1 MQDVLSEGESMD
13 QGEYLVGVEEEYQL
27 VDPESGS
34 LRGRAPEFVGGEG
47 PAKEE
52 FQRTMLEVA
61 TPICGSARE
70 ACENLFGRRRELAA
84 QATSRGL
91 AIAAA
96 GLHPLG
102 PYPPSQITD
111 KTHYRGV
118 AARGGAPAR
127 ELHIFGLH
135 IHIGVPSREAA
146 IRAMCGATPYIP
158 YLLIPTASSPFLR
171 GQDTGFQSFRLLLR
185 DMSARVGI
193 PLPIVSVAEYDR
205 LERIL
210 AGGPVDPARNSP
222 ISWDIRPSARY
233 PTLEFRFFD
242 ATPWP
247 DTIELTV
254 ALVRALTAT
263 FADRPA
269 PQMTGTEMQLI
280 RENRWRAARFGFE
293 TSFFRLDP
301 VTGEQRSARDSFLAL
316 IDRLGP
322 IAERL
327 GDGASLALAGAVL
340 GRGNAALEMR
350 RVYERNS
357 SFPEVVRWV
366 VEQTSAGSEA

>member
-1 MQDVLSEGESMD
+1 MD
-13 QGEYLVGVEEEYQL
+13 QGQYPVGVEEEYQL
-27 VDPESGS
+27 VDPDSGA
-34 LRGRAPEFVGGEG
+34 LRGRAPELLEGDG

-52 FQRTMLEVA
+52 FQRTMLEVS
-61 TPICGSARE
+61 TTICGSARE
-70 ACENLFGRRRELAA
+70 ASDNLIAQRRKLAD
-84 QATSRGL
+84 QAAERGL

-96 GLHPLG
+96 GLHPVG
-102 PYPPSQITD
+102 PYPASQVTSQP
-111 KTHYRGV
+111 HYRRT
-118 AARGGAPAR
+118 AERGGAHAR

-135 IHIGVPSREAA
+135 VHVGVPSREAA

-158 YLLIPTASSPFLR
+158 HLLIPTSSSPFHR
-171 GQDTGFQSFRLLLR
+171 GQDTRFQSFRLLLR

-210 AGGPVDPARNSP
+210 AGGPVDPERNSP
-222 ISWDIRPSARY
+222 IAWDIRPSARY
-233 PTLEFRFFD
+233 PTLEFRFLD
-242 ATPWP
+242 STPWS

-269 PQMTGTEMQLI
+269 PQLTGTEMQLI
-280 RENRWRAARFGFE
+280 RENRWLAARYGFQ
-293 TSFFRLDP
+293 TDFFRLDP
-301 VTGEQRSARDSFLAL
+301 VTGERRSARDSFLAL
-316 IDRLGP
+316 VDRLGP

-327 GDGASLALAGAVL
+327 GDGATLALAGAVL
-340 GRGNAALEMR
+340 ERGSPAQGMR
-350 RVYERNS
+350 EVYERSS

-366 VEQTSAGSEA
+366 VDETSAA